1 MKKQKHKMNRPR
13 VTHFGTVRI
22 GNDIAY
28 DCAVLEDGRR
38 GYIFKTLRSAIGL
51 RYNIPIPAF
60 KTFCAEISPNSL
72 KYLKKTGSG
81 FEVIMPHGGTAVWVE
96 AGILPDL
103 ASDII
108 QSALMG
114 RLRKNRRHLIEPCL
128 AIQKALSK
136 VGETALID
144 EATGYQYHR
153 APDVLQD
160 LFSRLIR
167 EKASDWQRRF
177 HGDFY
182 SAICRLFGFSYGNHH
197 TALPAI
203 VGKIT
208 MDWIYEVIFPPEII
222 NEIKTRKKSEK
233 LHQWLEDGGL
243 KLLEK
248 QRDAVMMIAR
258 VSSDYRDFEARCSIA
273 FYKHGQQIKMAFP
286 L

>member
-1 MKKQKHKMNRPR
+1 MKQKLHKTSRPR
-13 VTHFGTVRI
+13 VTHFGTARI
-22 GNDIAY
+22 GDDISY

-38 GYIFKTLRSAIGL
+38 GYILKTLRSAIGM
-51 RYNIPIPAF
+51 RKNIPVPRF
-60 KTFCAEISPNSL
+60 EHFCAEIAPNTL
-72 KYLKKTGSG
+72 KYLEKSGSP
-81 FEVIMPHGGTAVWVE
+81 FEVIMPHGGKAIWVE
-96 AGILPDL
+96 VGILPDL
-103 ASDII
+103 AADIV
-108 QSALMG
+108 QAAVMG
-114 RLRKNRRHLIEPCL
+114 KLRKNRCHLIEPCL

-136 VGETALID
+136 VGEIALID
-144 EATGYQYHR
+144 EATGYQYAR
-153 APDVLQD
+153 EPDALQD
-160 LFSRLIR
+160 LFARLIR

-182 SAICRLFGFSYGNHH
+182 SAICRMLGFSYGNHH

-208 MDWIYEVIFPPEII
+208 MDWVYEVIFPAEII
-222 NEIKTRKKSEK
+222 TQIKTRKKSEK

-273 FYKHGQQIKMAFP
+273 FYKHGQQIKLAFP
-286 L
+286 